1 MTSQTGRHRDIWRR
15 LVFGGVG
22 GVMAAGLLCGVA
34 APSALAQPSAPSTTE
49 TPAPEAQAAEP
60 KRPCTGDD
68 CKRQEAPTTPKING
82 DQVLMAIYEQYRQ
95 GDGGGQIST
104 LIDDAMKLRRQ
115 GFRPSQLNAAAL
127 ADALERRPNQTPLI
141 EALKSTISYQ
151 RKQQAQA
158 QASVT
163 TNGPVAGPVPVLPG
177 MNVPLG

>member
-1 MTSQTGRHRDIWRR
+1 MTSQTGMHRDLWRR
-15 LVFGGVG
+15 LLIGGAG

-34 APSALAQPSAPSTTE
+34 TPTALAQPSEPTTTE
-49 TPAPEAQAAEP
+49 APAPEAQAAGP
-60 KRPCTGDD
+60 KKPCTGDD
-68 CKRQEAPTTPKING
+68 CKRAEEATAPKVNG
-82 DQVLMAIYEQYRQ
+82 DQILMAIYEQYRQ

-104 LIDDAMKLRRQ
+104 LIDDAMKLRQQ
-115 GFRPSQLNAAAL
+115 GFKPSQLNAAAL

-151 RKQQAQA
+151 RKLQAQA
-158 QASVT
+158 QASIT